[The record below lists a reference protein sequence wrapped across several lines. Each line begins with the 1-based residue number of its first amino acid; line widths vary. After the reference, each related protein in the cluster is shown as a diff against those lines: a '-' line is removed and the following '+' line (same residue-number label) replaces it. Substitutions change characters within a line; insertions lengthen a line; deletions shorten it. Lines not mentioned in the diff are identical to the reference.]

1 MDFTI
6 NVPTQEG
13 HEEIQMG
20 SGSSVVFVGANG
32 TGKTRLATHIENTLS
47 LNAHRISAHRALSL
61 NPAIPKISERLALL
75 GLRTGHANESAQVA
89 HRVGSRW
96 GGKGSVALLNDFDY
110 LLQVLFAE
118 QSNKSLETHKK
129 VRSGDSRPV
138 EPTKF
143 EILIGIWER
152 LLPHRKLHVSG
163 DDIEVS
169 VTGSTELYSGS
180 EMSDGERAVFYMLGQ
195 TLVATD
201 DSLII
206 FDEPE
211 LHVHPS
217 IMSKLWDEI
226 ESARIDC
233 AFVFITHDLEFASSR
248 VAEKYVLREYNPT
261 PYWAIEKVPL
271 DTGFDEELA
280 TLILGSRKPILFIE
294 GSNSSLDIAIYRVCF
309 TEWTIIPKGS
319 CEEVIHSVVTMRR
332 NANLTRVQCSG
343 IVDADDYNDEDVQ
356 YLANLGIATLPVSE
370 IENII
375 LMPNV
380 SKAIAENEGHSG
392 SELNEKLIALSEAI
406 FSSLSSERAI
416 ESVVVRYCKRR
427 IDRTLKKLD
436 LNEAETVSA
445 LGEKF
450 VSEID
455 SLNIN
460 EIAQEAKTRIT
471 TAIEQKDLPL
481 LLRNYDNKGMM
492 ALAALHLKNCRL
504 QDFESWIVRVLRNG
518 NIPTLTEAIQELLPQ
533 IQSQ

>member
-1 MDFTI
+1 M
-6 NVPTQEG
+6 
-13 HEEIQMG
+13 
-20 SGSSVVFVGANG
+20 
-32 TGKTRLATHIENTLS
+32 
-47 LNAHRISAHRALSL
+47 
-61 NPAIPKISERLALL
+61 
-75 GLRTGHANESAQVA
+75 
-89 HRVGSRW
+89 
-96 GGKGSVALLNDFDY
+96 NDFDF

-118 QSNKSLETHKK
+118 QSNKSLATHKK
-129 VRSGDSRPV
+129 VRSGDNSAV

-143 EILIGIWER
+143 EILIDIWER
-152 LLPHRKLHVSG
+152 LLPHRKLHISG
-163 DDIEVS
+163 DDIQVS

-180 EMSDGERAVFYMLGQ
+180 EMSDGERAIFYMLGQ

-211 LHVHPS
+211 LHIHPS

-248 VAEKYVLREYNPT
+248 VAEKYVLREFNPK
-261 PYWAIEKVPL
+261 PHWLIERVPL

-294 GSNSSLDIAIYRVCF
+294 GTNSSLDIAIYRACF

-332 NANLTRVQCSG
+332 NANLTRVKCSG
-343 IVDADDYNDEDVQ
+343 IVDADDYDENDVQ

-380 SKAIAENEGHSG
+380 SSAIAESEGHSG
-392 SELNEKLIALSEAI
+392 SELNERLTALSEAI

-416 ESVVVRYCKRR
+416 ETVVVRYCKRR
-427 IDRTLKKLD
+427 IDRIIKKLD
-436 LNEAETVSA
+436 LNEAETISA

-450 VSEID
+450 LSETN

-460 EIAQEAKTRIT
+460 DIAQEAKARIT
-471 TAIEQKDLPL
+471 SAIEQKDLPL

-492 ALAALHLKNCRL
+492 ALAAIHLKSCRL

-518 NIPTLTEAIQELLPQ
+518 NIPKLTEAIQELLPQ